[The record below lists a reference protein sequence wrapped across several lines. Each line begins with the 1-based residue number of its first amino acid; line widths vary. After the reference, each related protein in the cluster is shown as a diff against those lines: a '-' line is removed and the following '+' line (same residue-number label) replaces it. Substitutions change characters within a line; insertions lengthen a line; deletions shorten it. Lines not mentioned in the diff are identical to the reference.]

1 MRVAYQGVAGS
12 YGHVAAR
19 TLYPTAKLVAA
30 TDPSGV
36 VRAVLRGTSD
46 VGVVPVS
53 NSIIGRIVDGE
64 QASATEGV
72 AIVGELE
79 LPVRHCLLALPGASP
94 TLIRTVESHPAA
106 LAQCARFIVARG
118 FAARG
123 TISTASA
130 AKAIS
135 TDRNYSC
142 AAIAGE
148 EAAELYGLAILE
160 RDIADVADN
169 RTRFVVLARAE

>member
-19 TLYPTAKLVAA
+19 TLYPAAKLVSAA
-30 TDPSGV
+30 DPSGV

-53 NSIIGRIVDGE
+53 NSIIGSIPEGE
-64 QASATEGV
+64 RASTAAGV
-72 AIVGELE
+72 AIIGELE
-79 LPVRHCLLALPGASP
+79 LPVRHCLMALPGASP

-118 FAARG
+118 FAARR
-123 TISTASA
+123 TMSTASA
-130 AKAIS
+130 AKSIS
-135 TDRNYSC
+135 NDRNYSC

-160 RDIADVADN
+160 RDIADLADN
-169 RTRFVVLARAE
+169 RTKFVVLARAE